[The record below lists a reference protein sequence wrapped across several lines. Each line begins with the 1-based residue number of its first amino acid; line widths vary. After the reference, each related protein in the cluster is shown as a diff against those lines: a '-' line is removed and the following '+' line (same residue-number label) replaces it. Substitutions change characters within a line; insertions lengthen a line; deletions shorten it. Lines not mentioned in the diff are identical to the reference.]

1 MTMTP
6 SFRKLAL
13 TTHITFSIGWFG
25 AVAAFFALAIAGL
38 LSKEA
43 QLVRA
48 SYLSMELIEWFV
60 IVPACLASL
69 LSGVIQSLG
78 TPWGLFQHYWVLVK
92 FLLTVVATIFL
103 LLHMQPVGF
112 IADMVSQHTISDS
125 QFSGLR
131 MRLVVDAG
139 AAMIVLLSAIVL
151 SVYKPWGRTSYGRMR
166 LENAARVNIIQTI
179 SRRTWER
186 YAWIAVVVVMVLF
199 IIVHLTGGGLGHH

>member
-1 MTMTP
+1 MTP